1 MALDIFGYTIHREE
15 PAQTEKSFVPP
26 SDDGAYD
33 TFRAGGHFATY
44 LDLDGAAKTEG
55 ELIKKYRDI
64 SLMADVDMAIED
76 IVNEA
81 IANVDNDA
89 PVTINLKKVE
99 LSDNIKKEIEKA
111 FKKISKLMKLDKRAQ
126 DYFRRWYIDG
136 RIHFHKVID
145 VANKKEGLKD
155 IRYIDPRKIKKIR
168 EIHRE
173 KDLKTGVDFI
183 KKTEEYYVYNQSGV
197 AATRGSATP
206 ITTQGLKI
214 TPDSIAYAPSGL
226 IDQDN
231 NMVLSYMHKAI
242 KPANQLRMMENALVI
257 YRLARAPERR
267 IFYIDVGN
275 LPKIKAEQYVKD
287 QMNRYRNKLVYDSN
301 TGEIRDDKKYMS
313 MLEDFWLP
321 RREGGKG
328 TEIDTLPGG
337 DNLGQIEDVIY
348 FQKKLYQSLNVPMS
362 RLEQQGGLN
371 FGRAAEIT
379 RDELKFVK
387 FIDKLQNKFSTLF
400 HDLLCTQLILTNVM
414 TEQEWEEIQ
423 YDIQYDFAQDAYY
436 AESKK
441 QEILRSRFDLLGLIA
456 PYQGLFVDM
465 KYCMKEV
472 LNMTDEEIA
481 EIEKGIKKDPPN
493 PMGMGGMIPG
503 GGNPGLD
510 PLSPI
515 LKQSVAPSPA
525 ASKTAPKK
533 PKAKAPAGGSSAG
546 KAK

>member
-1 MALDIFGYTIHREE
+1 MDIFGYTIDRKE
-15 PAQTEKSFVPP
+15 PALTEKSFVPP

-33 TFRAGGHFATY
+33 TFRAGGHFGTY

-81 IANVDNDA
+81 IANVDNDK
-89 PVTINLKKVE
+89 PVKLNLTRLKA
-99 LSDNIKKEIEKA
+99 SDSIKKDIEKA
-111 FKKISKLMKLDKRAQ
+111 FVKIGKLMKLDYRAQ

-145 VANKKEGLKD
+145 TKKSSEGIKD

-168 EIHRE
+168 EIFRE
-173 KDLKTGVDFI
+173 KDTKTGVDFI

-197 AATRGSATP
+197 AGTRGSSTP
-206 ITTQGLKI
+206 MTSQGLKI
-214 TPDSIAYAPSGL
+214 TPDAIAYAPSGL
-226 IDQDN
+226 VDTDN
-231 NMVLSYMHKAI
+231 NMVLSYLHKAI
-242 KPANQLRMMENALVI
+242 KPANQLRMMENSLVI

-337 DNLGQIEDVIY
+337 DNLGQIADVEY

-387 FIDKLQNKFSTLF
+387 FIDKLQNKFGTIF
-400 HDLLCTQLILTNVM
+400 HDLLRTELMLTN
-414 TEQEWEEIQ
+414 TITAEDWEDFQ
-423 YDIQYDFAQDAYY
+423 YDLRYDFAQDAYY

-441 QEILRSRFDLLGLIA
+441 QEMLRSRFDLLAQGMS
-456 PYQGLFVDM
+456 YQGLVYSLD
-465 KYCMKEV
+465 YLQRNCM
-472 LNMTDEEIA
+472 MFTDEDIKR
-481 EIEKGIKKDPPN
+481 EKKLMAKEPEN
-493 PMGMGGMIPG
+493 PMGMGGMMPD
-503 GGNPGLD
+503 GGNPFMIPPEQGGGGAGGKN
-510 PLSPI
+510 P
-515 LKQSVAPSPA
+515 VAA
-525 ASKTAPKK
+525 GAPKPKPK
-533 PKAKAPAGGSSAG
+533 PKAPPEGGRSAG
-546 KAK
+546 APKP

>member
-1 MALDIFGYTIHREE
+1 MAFDIFGYTFRREE
-15 PAQTEKSFVPP
+15 PAQTEKSFVAPT
-26 SDDGAYD
+26 DDGAYD

-76 IVNEA
+76 IVNES
-81 IANVDNDA
+81 IANVDND
-89 PVTINLKKVE
+89 PPIKINLKNAQ
-99 LSDNIKKEIEKA
+99 LSDNIKKDVEKS
-111 FKKISKLMKLDKRAQ
+111 FKKIERLMKLNQRAH

-145 VANKKEGLKD
+145 TTKPNEGLKD

-168 EIHRE
+168 EIFKE
-173 KDLKTGVDFI
+173 KDVKTGVDFI
-183 KKTEEYYVYNQSGV
+183 KKTVEYYVYNASGV
-197 AATRGSATP
+197 ASTRGSSTP

-226 IDQDN
+226 VDQDN

-301 TGEIRDDKKYMS
+301 TGEMRDDKKYMS

-387 FIDKLQNKFSTLF
+387 FIDKLQNQFSMLF
-400 HDLLCTQLILTNVM
+400 HDLLRTELVLTKVM
-414 TEQEWEEIQ
+414 TAEEWDEVQ
-423 YDIQYDFAQDAYY
+423 YDVRYEFAQDAYY

-465 KYCMKEV
+465 NYCQKEV
-472 LNMTDEEIA
+472 LNMTDEDIRDIA
-481 EIEKGIKKDPPN
+481 KGIAKDPPN
-493 PMGMGGMIPG
+493 PMGMGGMMPG
-503 GGNPGLD
+503 GGNPELD
-510 PLSPI
+510 PKSPI
-515 LKQSVAPSPA
+515 LKASVAPAP
-525 ASKTAPKK
+525 SKTAPKK
-533 PKAKAPAGGSSAG
+533 KKAKAPAGGQSAG
-546 KAK
+546 KSK